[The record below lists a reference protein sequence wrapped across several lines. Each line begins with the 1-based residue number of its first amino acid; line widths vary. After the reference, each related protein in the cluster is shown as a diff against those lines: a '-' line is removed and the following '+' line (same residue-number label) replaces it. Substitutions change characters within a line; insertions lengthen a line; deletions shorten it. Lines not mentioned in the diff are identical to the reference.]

1 MMKCNNKP
9 IFSSLSSL
17 LFIILVSILFAPN
30 YTHNSDTSDVIAKN
44 FYRILQTELN
54 FTTLQHN
61 DTIDQPSQ
69 SNMMQRL
76 HLIRVPKASSTAL
89 STIARRLVG
98 CDPPGPCCHY
108 PGDPVGSCPD
118 KRLFQCEALGK
129 VIGCTHHRPFIKT
142 MVQQPDI
149 PTITM
154 LRHPIDRSISGF
166 NFRGS
171 Y

>member
-1 MMKCNNKP
+1 M
-9 IFSSLSSL
+9 
-17 LFIILVSILFAPN
+17 
-30 YTHNSDTSDVIAKN
+30 TDVIAKN
-44 FYRILQTELN
+44 FYHILQTELN

-61 DTIDQPSQ
+61 NTIDQPSQ

-98 CDPPGPCCHY
+98 CDPPGPCCHF

-118 KRLFQCEALGK
+118 KRLFDCEALGK

-142 MVQQPDI
+142 MVQQPHI